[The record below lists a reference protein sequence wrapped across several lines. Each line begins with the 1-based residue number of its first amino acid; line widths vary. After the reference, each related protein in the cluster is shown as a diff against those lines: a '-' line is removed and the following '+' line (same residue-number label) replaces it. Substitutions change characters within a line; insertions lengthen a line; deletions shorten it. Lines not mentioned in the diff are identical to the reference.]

1 MLNTILSLFFKKRLS
16 QIGRFKNHPFEAQEI
31 WLQKLISDRQYTCF
45 GQAHHFKEIKTAAQ
59 FRERVPVMPY
69 EKIFPYIERSMR
81 GEKNVLW
88 PGRHMWFS
96 KSSGTTNARSK
107 FIPVTKA
114 SLHDCHFKGGLD
126 LY

>member
-16 QIGRFKNHPFEAQEI
+16 QIERFKNHPFEAQEI
-31 WLQKLISDRQYTCF
+31 WLQKLISDGQYTCF
-45 GQAHHFKEIKTAAQ
+45 GQAHHFKEK
-59 FRERVPVMPY
+59 
-69 EKIFPYIERSMR
+69 KFPYIERSMR

-114 SLHDCHFKGGLD
+114 SLHD
-126 LY
+126 